1 MSHSVQCWAYTAYTS
16 VSSRRIN
23 AKFFSQGIPY
33 CFQSGGVV
41 DERIWITHLT
51 PQSEEKVFP
60 NMSVTERTKGMIWKM
75 SQRPTFN
82 RFETKAESSRNFMK
96 VQSTFAFRICHS
108 PPQLCSLEDFTSRH
122 RFRLLYAGCVALPP
136 GLLGV
141 WGEFKPKGGSLC
153 CERFQWFHGRF
164 HLL

>member
-1 MSHSVQCWAYTAYTS
+1 MLSLYSLYFRVKSPDQRQVLQPGHPVLLPK
-16 VSSRRIN
+16 RRRR
-23 AKFFSQGIPY
+23 G
-33 CFQSGGVV
+33 
-41 DERIWITHLT
+41 WTHLDHSPDT
-51 PQSEEKVFP
+51 AEWRQWNSI
-60 NMSVTERTKGMIWKM
+60 SVTERTKGMIWKM

-108 PPQLCSLEDFTSRH
+108 PPHLALQPRELHFQIQIQAPVCRLRSIATRTTRSLRRIQTKR
-122 RFRLLYAGCVALPP
+122 
-136 GLLGV
+136 
-141 WGEFKPKGGSLC
+141 GSLC